1 MEDGIN
7 TLRYSDI
14 FLAMYF
20 NDGVSCLQSES
31 FTRVGLYVF
40 R

>member
-20 NDGVSCLQSES
+20 NDGVSCLCRRILK
-31 FTRVGLYVF
+31 TNKL
-40 R
+40 